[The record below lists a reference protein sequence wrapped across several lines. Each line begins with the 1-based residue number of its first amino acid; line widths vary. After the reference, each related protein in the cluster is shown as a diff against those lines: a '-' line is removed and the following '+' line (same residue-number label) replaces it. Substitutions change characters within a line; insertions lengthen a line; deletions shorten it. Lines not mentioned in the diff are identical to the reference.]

1 MGGQGGPQAYSQEPI
16 YTPRILRDPGEP
28 VNRPSQPHV
37 QFDMGGVR
45 KTGKLCDREFMNSR
59 RCNISHLICHQTQAL
74 QANQEHLNEDHR
86 NHLRHHL
93 QEALIR
99 SDFHMLSHF
108 HLNITFNIS
117 PDRVLR
123 RDLLVEGMLYHLRHL
138 LLPMS
143 PLTLATLVHIPHEMT
158 KLSLMS
164 ITEIVSTFYSKG

>member
-1 MGGQGGPQAYSQEPI
+1 
-16 YTPRILRDPGEP
+16 
-28 VNRPSQPHV
+28 
-37 QFDMGGVR
+37 
-45 KTGKLCDREFMNSR
+45 MNFC
-59 RCNISHLICHQTQAL
+59 RCNISHLMCRPTPVL

-117 PDRVLR
+117 PNRVLR
-123 RDLLVEGMLYHLRHL
+123 RDLLVEGTLYHHHHL